1 MRDELEVE
9 HGGECDED
17 DEYRDQQTRRDPG
30 RLVGDGVELHPTQN
44 RDFDE
49 EQQNSW

>member
-9 HGGECDED
+9 HCCECDED
-17 DEYRDQQTRRDPG
+17 DEDGDQETRGHPG
-30 RLVGDGVELHPTQN
+30 GLVRDGVELHPTQN

-49 EQQNSW
+49 EQ